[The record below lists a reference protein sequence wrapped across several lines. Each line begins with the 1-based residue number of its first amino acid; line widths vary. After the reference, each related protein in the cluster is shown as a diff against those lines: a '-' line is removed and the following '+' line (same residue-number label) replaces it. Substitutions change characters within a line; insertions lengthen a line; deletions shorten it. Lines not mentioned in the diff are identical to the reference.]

1 MMSRQR
7 RAALTVTAGA
17 LVFIAAE
24 TLVPHPENAALVAR
38 TPIWCVVC
46 GELGL
51 LDILLNII
59 LFVPLGV
66 GLRLLGRSWRQALF
80 LGAVLSLGIE
90 TAQYFAIPGRDA
102 ALGDVLTNSAGAA
115 LGALLAGSW
124 RLWLLP
130 TRGAARRL
138 AGTVAAIWLLQV
150 GLSGLAVQ
158 PSLPRSVY
166 WGQRAAELGQFDTF
180 PGRLLDARVGAMPLP
195 SRRLANSD
203 SVRRALLAGDPVT
216 AVVEPAGPTGR
227 IAPLASIFDGDQRE
241 IAVLGQ
247 WDHDLVF
254 RLRAR
259 ALDWRLRPPAI
270 RLPSVFASPTPETLT
285 VAGAVRRDSL
295 IVTATGG
302 ASGAVGRAVP
312 LSAQW
317 GWSLLLPYEHAFG
330 SEVGW
335 LSALWVGGW
344 MVPIAFWIAAAG
356 LRTAPTALAVF
367 LLLLLGLIAV
377 PALLA
382 ERAGV
387 VEWVGALAGALVG
400 WLLARATNGRLDN
413 RPVPTTT
420 AQVVS
425 GER

>member
-38 TPIWCVVC
+38 TPVWCILC

-51 LDILLNII
+51 LDILLNVI

-66 GLRLLGRSWRQALF
+66 GLHLQGRSWRQALL
-80 LGAVLSLGIE
+80 LGAALSLGIE
-90 TAQYFAIPGRDA
+90 TAQYFAIAGRDA
-102 ALGDVLTNSAGAA
+102 ALGDVLTNTAGAG
-115 LGALLAGSW
+115 LGAVLANSW
-124 RLWLLP
+124 RFWLRP
-130 TRGAARRL
+130 ARGAARRL
-138 AGTVAAIWLLQV
+138 AGTMAVVWLVQV
-150 GLSGLAVQ
+150 GLTGLAVQ
-158 PSLPRSVY
+158 PSLPHSVY

-180 PGRLLDARVGAMPLP
+180 PGRLLDARVGAMSLP
-195 SRRLANSD
+195 SRRLANSAM
-203 SVRRALLAGDPVT
+203 VRRALLEGEPVT
-216 AVVEPAGPTGR
+216 AVVVPAGPTRG

-247 WDHDLVF
+247 WDRDLVF

-270 RLPSVFASPTPETLT
+270 RLRSVFAGTTPETLT
-285 VAGAVRRDSL
+285 VAGTVRGDSL
-295 IVTATGG
+295 IVTARGG
-302 ASGAVGRAVP
+302 ASGPAFRAMP

-335 LSALWVGGW
+335 LSALWVGGC
-344 MVPIAFWIAAAG
+344 MVPIGFWMAATG
-356 LRTAPTALAVF
+356 LRTGPAALAILV
-367 LLLLLGLIAV
+367 LLVLGLIAL
-377 PALLA
+377 PALLGEQA
-382 ERAGV
+382 ST
-387 VEWVGALAGALVG
+387 VEWAGALAGALAG
-400 WLLARATNGRLDN
+400 WLLARATHGPVEN
-413 RPVPTTT
+413 RPNPTTGP
-420 AQVVS
+420 VVS
-425 GER
+425 RER